1 MGGQK
6 TRCAALVLCSVLG
19 WTACTRTTALEGP
32 PQDLQALYQDALHLP
47 PPAPALQTKDLPV
60 GPEAPYTPIMQP
72 PQVQRVWVP
81 DHLNAEGDLVSGHWV
96 YVLLE
101 PAKWF
106 LETYP
111 PSPTPTLRIPLAP
124 PVAPPAASTPLTV
137 PAPGSGSGVP
147 ANATGPSVSPGTG
160 AGSPGTLPAQRP
172 ATLRCT
178 AEHPTK
184 GHAMRPCPGP

>member
-1 MGGQK
+1 MWRQ
-6 TRCAALVLCSVLG
+6 TARRVMLMLCGILG
-19 WTACTRTTALEGP
+19 CTACARTTALEGP
-32 PQDLQALYQDALHLP
+32 PQDLQVLYQDAMNIP
-47 PPAPALQTKDLPV
+47 QPAPPVQAKGLPV

-111 PSPTPTLRIPLAP
+111 PLPTPALRTPLAP
-124 PVAPPAASTPLTV
+124 
-137 PAPGSGSGVP
+137 
-147 ANATGPSVSPGTG
+147 
-160 AGSPGTLPAQRP
+160 
-172 ATLRCT
+172 
-178 AEHPTK
+178 
-184 GHAMRPCPGP
+184 

>member
-1 MGGQK
+1 MWRQTARGV
-6 TRCAALVLCSVLG
+6 TLVLCGVLG
-19 WTACTRTTALEGP
+19 CTACARTKALEGP
-32 PQDLQALYQDALHLP
+32 PQDLQGLYQDALHMP
-47 PPAPALQTKDLPV
+47 QPAPTLHTQGLPV

-111 PSPTPTLRIPLAP
+111 LPPTPILRTPLAP
-124 PVAPPAASTPLTV
+124 PVPPPAAPTPVSV
-137 PAPGSGSGVP
+137 PAPGGVP
-147 ANATGPSVSPGTG
+147 AAPAHAPG
-160 AGSPGTLPAQRP
+160 AGIRSGTADGVPGAMPVKRPPTSAAPQSAPRKGTL
-172 ATLRCT
+172 
-178 AEHPTK
+178 
-184 GHAMRPCPGP
+184 

>member
-1 MGGQK
+1 MWPQSARWM
-6 TRCAALVLCSVLG
+6 TLVLCSLLG
-19 WTACTRTTALEGP
+19 CTACARTTALEGP

-47 PPAPALQTKDLPV
+47 PPAPALQTKGLPV

-81 DHLNAEGDLVSGHWV
+81 DHLNADGDLVSGHWV
-96 YVLLE
+96 YVLLA

-111 PSPTPTLRIPLAP
+111 PSPTPALRTPLAP

-137 PAPGSGSGVP
+137 PVPSSVPGAPAS
-147 ANATGPSVSPGTG
+147 ATGPGVSPGTG
-160 AGSPGTLPAQRP
+160 AGSPGTLPAPSTTPPNTR
-172 ATLRCT
+172 R
-178 AEHPTK
+178 K
-184 GHAMRPCPGP
+184 GTP

>member
-1 MGGQK
+1 MWKQ
-6 TRCAALVLCSVLG
+6 TARSAVLVLCSILG
-19 WTACTRTTALEGP
+19 CMACARTSALEGP

-47 PPAPALQTKDLPV
+47 PPAPALQTKGLPV
-60 GPEAPYTPIMQP
+60 GPEVPYTPIMQP

-111 PSPTPTLRIPLAP
+111 LSPTPTLRTPLAP
-124 PVAPPAASTPLTV
+124 PVSPPVASTPLTV
-137 PAPGSGSGVP
+137 PVPGSVPGTP
-147 ANATGPSVSPGTG
+147 ANAAGSSVGTGTG
-160 AGSPGTLPAQRP
+160 AGSPGAIPGQRSAPAAAPQHSR
-172 ATLRCT
+172 R
-178 AEHPTK
+178 K
-184 GHAMRPCPGP
+184 GTP